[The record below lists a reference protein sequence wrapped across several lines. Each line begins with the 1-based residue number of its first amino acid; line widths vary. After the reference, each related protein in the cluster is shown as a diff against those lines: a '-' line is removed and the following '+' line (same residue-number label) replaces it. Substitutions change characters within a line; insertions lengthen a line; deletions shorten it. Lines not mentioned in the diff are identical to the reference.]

1 MSPTV
6 QIAAAY
12 IRVSTADQTEYS
24 PDAQRHAIEK
34 WAREHGYIVPPQYIF
49 CDEGISGRTAAKRPA
64 FQAMIA
70 AAKSKEHPFDAI
82 LVHKFDRFARSREDS
97 VVYKSLLRKE
107 NNVRV
112 ISITESIEDDRFSV
126 ILEAML
132 EAMAEYYSIN
142 LAHETKKG
150 MTEAARRGV
159 RQCVAPF
166 GYHLVDKKM
175 VPHPEESAIVQK
187 IFRDFIDGKAYKAIA
202 IELNAMGIRTHRG
215 SPFENRTVEYILR
228 NPVYIGKIRW
238 NPSGRTYRDF
248 NNENIILADGE
259 HEPIIDE
266 ETWHAAQKTVRNIKA
281 RHKPNDKPNYARK
294 HWLCGIVRCSACG
307 TTLVWTNPNAM
318 QCNNYCHGKC
328 NVTNRV
334 KADLLSDA
342 VLERLAYDAEHAAA
356 ASVVL
361 HQSPTSDRSQRSV
374 LETQISATERKLSRL
389 RDAYLIGAET
399 PEEYLSAKT
408 AMEQELQEYR
418 HQLAALDVEPDPAAT
433 AAALRS
439 KISEVLSTLQAPDE
453 TIAKKHDALKS
464 IVQNMTF
471 NREQNLLTMV
481 YRLSL

>member
-34 WAREHGYIVPPQYIF
+34 WAGEHGYLLPPQYIYV
-49 CDEGISGRTAAKRPA
+49 DEGISGRTAEKRPA

-70 AAKSKEHPFDAI
+70 AAKSREHPFDAI

-97 VVYKSLLRKE
+97 VVYKSLLRKK

-150 MTEAARRGV
+150 MTEAAHRGV
-159 RQCVAPF
+159 RQCVPSF
-166 GYHLVDKKM
+166 GYHLFDKKM
-175 VPHPEESAIVQK
+175 VPHPEESVLVQK
-187 IFRDFIDGKAYKAIA
+187 IFRDFINGKAYKVIA
-202 IELNAMGIRTHRG
+202 EELNAMGVRTHRG
-215 SPFENRTVEYILR
+215 SRFENRTIEYILR
-228 NPVYIGKIRW
+228 NPVYIGKLRW
-238 NPSGRTYRDF
+238 NPSGKTRRDYD
-248 NNENIILADGE
+248 NKNIILADAD
-259 HEPIIDE
+259 HTPIIDQD
-266 ETWHAAQKTVRNIKA
+266 TWDAAQEMVRHIKSLYPA
-281 RHKPNDKPNYARK
+281 YSKPNYARH
-294 HWLCGIVRCSACG
+294 HWLIGIVRCASCG
-307 TTLVWTNPNAM
+307 GSMVWTKPNAL
-318 QCNNYCHGKC
+318 QCGSYARGSCTT
-328 NVTNRV
+328 TNRII
-334 KADLLSDA
+334 ADKLASA
-342 VLERLAYDAEHAAA
+342 VLERLAYDADHATAAA
-356 ASVVL
+356 VVL
-361 HQSPTSDRSQRSV
+361 HQSPTASRSQRSV

-418 HQLAALDVEPDPAAT
+418 HQLAALDITPDPAAT

-481 YRLSL
+481 YRLSI

>member
-49 CDEGISGRTAAKRPA
+49 CDEGISGRTAEKRPA

-166 GYHLVDKKM
+166 GYHLVNKKM

-266 ETWHAAQKTVRNIKA
+266 DTFHAAQKTVRNIKA
-281 RHKPNDKPNYARK
+281 RHKPNEKPNYVRK

-318 QCNNYCHGKC
+318 QCNNYCRGKC

-342 VLERLAYDAEHAAA
+342 VLERLAYDAEHASA

-374 LETQISATERKLSRL
+374 LEIQISATERKLSRL

-399 PEEYLSAKT
+399 PEEYLSTKT